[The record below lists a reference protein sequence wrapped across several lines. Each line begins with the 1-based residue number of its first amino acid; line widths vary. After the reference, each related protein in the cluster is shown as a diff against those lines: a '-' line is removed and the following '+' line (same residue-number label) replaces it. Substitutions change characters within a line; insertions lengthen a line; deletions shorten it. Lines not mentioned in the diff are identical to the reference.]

1 MDVELFDM
9 EIIKNLKD
17 YAMTTQEKIFTSF
30 IKESIA
36 SYSCAE
42 KITNPDYIKLKA
54 APKNNFLIYATGEA
68 DPRLLLRR
76 AF

>member
-1 MDVELFDM
+1 M

-36 SYSCAE
+36 SYSCSE
-42 KITNPDYIKLKA
+42 KITNPEYIMINS
-54 APKNNFLIYATGEA
+54 APKNDFLIYVTDGV
-68 DPRLLLRR
+68 DPRMIGRQILS
-76 AF
+76 

>member
-1 MDVELFDM
+1 M

-36 SYSCAE
+36 SYSCTE
-42 KITNPDYIKLKA
+42 KITNTEYLMMYT
-54 APKNNFLIYATGEA
+54 APKNDFLIYATDGV
-68 DPRLLLRR
+68 DPHMMIRKNIG
-76 AF
+76 